1 MSQNQNLGQY
11 LDHLHALV
19 ASVLFPHM
27 GKALNGE
34 FSFSQLNT
42 LFLLYKQGSCSI
54 AEIAANA
61 AISHNAASRMVDR
74 LVQGEYVTRVED
86 RQDRRLKKVSL
97 TLVGFNKL
105 RELQIITTD
114 VYNQVL
120 SAVPVELQQQLE
132 ATLKQIEPYLPT
144 ITRFVANSSI
154 EEVQA

>member
-1 MSQNQNLGQY
+1 
-11 LDHLHALV
+11 
-19 ASVLFPHM
+19 
-27 GKALNGE
+27 
-34 FSFSQLNT
+34 
-42 LFLLYKQGSCSI
+42 SCSI

-120 SAVPVELQQQLE
+120 SAVPFELQQQLE

-144 ITRFVANSSI
+144 ITRFVANPSI